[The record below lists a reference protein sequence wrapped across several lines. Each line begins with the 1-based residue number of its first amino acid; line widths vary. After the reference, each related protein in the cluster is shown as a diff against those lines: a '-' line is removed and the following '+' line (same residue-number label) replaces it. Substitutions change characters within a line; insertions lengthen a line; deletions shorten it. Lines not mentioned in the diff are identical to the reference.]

1 VSAKSR
7 IDALKRTR
15 ARVTSIERGVK
26 PAWVIEAS
34 SQKDLT

>member
-15 ARVTSIERGVK
+15 ARVTSIDRGVK
-26 PAWVIEAS
+26 PARVIEAS
-34 SQKDLT
+34 PQKDLT